1 MKIYHTKNNI
11 NILNLKKTKEIFR
24 LNHKTL
30 IISNN
35 SKYSWANAVNALKAI
50 NFKKKKFIYPSNEK
64 KLSLSIFTKI
74 LLKLKIFYDQFRIN
88 ERMLYEVEQNK
99 FQKIIIIQPF
109 NIYGSALREIKRKY
123 ENIEI
128 IALFIDPFLHKN
140 YFTFNLIFSLKYFD
154 KIIYRQPYNEKFLQ
168 YLNNNFKI
176 RCFPGINII
185 KKKFKKIKYKYDVSF
200 IGTYEK
206 ERYNLLN
213 YLSQNGI
220 KVTIFGNGWENINS
234 TKYLI
239 IKKKPIY
246 GKEFY
251 KTIHSSK
258 INISFLRRDNK
269 DVYNSKTVEILA
281 AGGFM
286 LSQHSKFIEEIFK
299 NKKDLIFFNNNNEV
313 DLFNKVKFYM
323 NNPKLREKI
332 QKNCLKKVNSGL
344 FNYSSQLSKI
354 INLKI

>member
-11 NILNLKKTKEIFR
+11 NILNLKKTKDILK
-24 LNHKTL
+24 LNYKTL

-35 SKYSWANAVNALKAI
+35 SKYSWANAVNALKEI
-50 NFKKKKFIYPSNEK
+50 KFKKRKFIYPTNEK
-64 KLSLSIFTKI
+64 KLSFSIFTKI
-74 LLKLKIFYDQFRIN
+74 LLKFKIFYDQFRIN
-88 ERMLYEVEQNK
+88 ERMLYEIKKNK
-99 FQKIIIIQPF
+99 FQKIIIVQPF
-109 NIYGSALREIKRKY
+109 NIYGSTLKEIKKKY
-123 ENIEI
+123 KNIEI
-128 IALFIDPFLHKN
+128 IALFIDPFLHNN
-140 YFTFNLIFSLKYFD
+140 YFTLNLIFSLQYFD
-154 KIIYRQPYNEKFLQ
+154 KIIYRQPYNERFLQ
-168 YLNNNFKI
+168 YLNSNFKI

-185 KKKFKKIKYKYDVSF
+185 KKKIKKIKYKYDVSF
-200 IGTYEK
+200 IGTYEN
-206 ERYNLLN
+206 ERYRLLS
-213 YLSQNGI
+213 YLSKNGI

-251 KTIHSSK
+251 KTILSSK

-286 LSQHSKFIEEIFK
+286 LSQHSKFIEKIFK
-299 NKKDLIFFNNNNEV
+299 DKKDLIFFKVDNEIN
-313 DLFNKVKFYM
+313 LLNKVKFYLD
-323 NNPKLREKI
+323 NSKLREKI
-332 QKNCLKKVNSGL
+332 KKNSLKKVNSGL

-354 INLKI
+354 IDLKI

>member
-11 NILNLKKTKEIFR
+11 NILNLKKTKDIFR

-50 NFKKKKFIYPSNEK
+50 KFKKKKFIYPTNQK
-64 KLSLSIFTKI
+64 KLSFSIFTKI
-74 LLKLKIFYDQFRIN
+74 LLKFKIFYDQFNVN
-88 ERMLYEVEQNK
+88 ERMLNEIKKNK

-109 NIYGSALREIKRKY
+109 NIYGSALKEIKKKY
-123 ENIEI
+123 DNIEI

-140 YFTFNLIFSLKYFD
+140 YFTFNLIFLIKYFD

-176 RCFPGINII
+176 RCFPGINVI
-185 KKKFKKIKYKYDVSF
+185 KKKIKKIKYRYDVSF

-206 ERYNLLN
+206 ERYKLLS
-213 YLSQNGI
+213 YLSNNGI
-220 KVTIFGNGWENINS
+220 KVTIFGNGWENIDS

-239 IKKKPIY
+239 IKKKPVY

-251 KTIHSSK
+251 KTILSSK
-258 INISFLRRDNK
+258 INISFLRSDNK

-286 LSQHSKFIEEIFK
+286 ISQYSKFIEEIFK
-299 NKKDLIFFNNNNEV
+299 DKKDLIFFKEDDEF
-313 DLFNKVKFYM
+313 DLLKKVMFYL

-332 QKNCLKKVNSGL
+332 KKNSLKKVNTGL